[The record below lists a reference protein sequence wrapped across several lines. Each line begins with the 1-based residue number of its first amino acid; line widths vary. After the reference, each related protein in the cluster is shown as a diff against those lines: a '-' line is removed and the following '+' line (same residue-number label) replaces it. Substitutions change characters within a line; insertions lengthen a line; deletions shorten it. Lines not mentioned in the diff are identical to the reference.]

1 MAPRRSL
8 GHALG
13 IPFRR
18 SRGATIVPI
27 PPNIITATVEDETP
41 TKVYINFAWNLDD
54 TSVPDPSAFTLAG
67 KIISGVV
74 ITGATVT
81 LTVTVAYVYGDVI
94 TVDYTMPGADPL
106 KQESTGASILSW
118 VGQVVTNYVH
128 TPEVS
133 TYIDGLVTPLS
144 DGQLALLNNFILTL
158 KAGLSIT
165 NLSDAF
171 DVMYILAG
179 ETAESSLRNM
189 VRRAHDAT
197 TVNAPAYIPFEGFT
211 SNLTSSYINSNY
223 NPFTQGLKFV
233 QDSAS
238 WGIYSRT
245 SRAGINTKTIIGN
258 NGVYHRMLLFN
269 TSNQVTGGV
278 NSVGYDPVG
287 NITSLGFYIYQRPN
301 NTMCQLSKNGAA
313 FNNALGGSS
322 TPLNV
327 NTFILCTNNGAG
339 SPTGFDDCQC
349 SIAFIARHFSNA
361 EALVIFN
368 AVEAYMDANGKGV
381 IA

>member
-18 SRGATIVPI
+18 SRGGIAPI

-144 DGQLALLNNFILTL
+144 DGQLALLNTMLL
-158 KAGLSIT
+158 YWKAGLGEIT
-165 NLSDAF
+165 NLSEFA
-171 DVMYILAG
+171 DVLYDLAG

-189 VRRAHDAT
+189 VRRAHDAVAVNSPVFVPYEGFSGDGLSAT
-197 TVNAPAYIPFEGFT
+197 IDTNYDFVDNKVNASVDSHAFGLYSRLDALSNAQDLWTNTNTTSGWDQRLWMKLVDGRTRGMSFSGSSFYVNNPNPSTGLYSISRVA
-211 SNLTSSYINSNY
+211 SNLTLINRNGTNLDTSVLGSGTITSTPNTIIY
-223 NPFTQGLKFV
+223 LLNGRQYSFYY
-233 QDSAS
+233 
-238 WGIYSRT
+238 YSRGLT
-245 SRAGINTKTIIGN
+245 EEEMG
-258 NGVYHRMLLFN
+258 YLFI
-269 TSNQVTGGV
+269 
-278 NSVGYDPVG
+278 P
-287 NITSLGFYIYQRPN
+287 F
-301 NTMCQLSKNGAA
+301 
-313 FNNALGGSS
+313 
-322 TPLNV
+322 
-327 NTFILCTNNGAG
+327 
-339 SPTGFDDCQC
+339 
-349 SIAFIARHFSNA
+349 
-361 EALVIFN
+361 
-368 AVEAYMDANGKGV
+368 EAYMDSNGRGV

>member
-189 VRRAHDAT
+189 VKRLHDAVAVNSPVFVPYEGFSGDGLSAT
-197 TVNAPAYIPFEGFT
+197 IDTNYNFIDNKVNASVSSHAFGLYSRLDALSNTADIITDTTTTSGWDQRLYMKLVDGRTRGMSFSGSSFYANNPNPSTGLYSISRVAYNLTLINRNGTNLGTSVAGSGIITATPNTIIYLLDGRQYAFYYYSRGLTEEEMGYLFIPF
-211 SNLTSSYINSNY
+211 
-223 NPFTQGLKFV
+223 
-233 QDSAS
+233 
-238 WGIYSRT
+238 
-245 SRAGINTKTIIGN
+245 
-258 NGVYHRMLLFN
+258 
-269 TSNQVTGGV
+269 
-278 NSVGYDPVG
+278 
-287 NITSLGFYIYQRPN
+287 
-301 NTMCQLSKNGAA
+301 
-313 FNNALGGSS
+313 
-322 TPLNV
+322 
-327 NTFILCTNNGAG
+327 
-339 SPTGFDDCQC
+339 
-349 SIAFIARHFSNA
+349 
-361 EALVIFN
+361 
-368 AVEAYMDANGKGV
+368 EAYMDSNGRGV